1 MRQAVCDARA
11 VRLARGLPLIVLAV
25 VSLLFQDAAVQ
36 PQTIK
41 LGAPPSAPEGVGPRR
56 RAIRTPRAQK

>member
-1 MRQAVCDARA
+1 
-11 VRLARGLPLIVLAV
+11 V